1 MTPAEQ
7 VTMRWMVSKGYF
19 VMPSV
24 KHGRKEID
32 LLAVKLAEDQRS
44 AAQKVHVEVQVS
56 SKPFGSRR
64 SDEEYRADADNYA
77 KRKFEDVKDRVQE
90 LLGKEYDRW
99 VVVGKFPAG
108 DHEEE
113 VWNERIQRQGVRV
126 IRFDEVIREYMPTL
140 TTRPTDEMGQ
150 FLHIL
155 AAFGLLRSTGEV

>member
-7 VTMRWMVSKGYF
+7 VTMRWLVSKGYF

-24 KHGRKEID
+24 KHGRREID
-32 LLAVKLAEDQRS
+32 LLAVKLAEDKRS

-56 SKPFGSRR
+56 SNPFGSRR
-64 SDEEYRADADNYA
+64 SDEEYEVDADDYA
-77 KRKFEDVKDRVQE
+77 KGKFEDVKERVQG
-90 LLGKEYDRW
+90 LLGNEYDRW
-99 VVVGKFPAG
+99 LVVGKFPAG
-108 DHEEE
+108 DHEEQ
-113 VWNERIQRQGVRV
+113 VWSERIEKRGVRV

-155 AAFGLLRSTGEV
+155 AAFGLLRNTREV